1 MKTQE
6 ELFNEWKE
14 KCDRIKGLSGFF
26 QNDIKRLYDEGYITL
41 QDIQTSMNEFSEL
54 YTQAKMELDLLYC
67 DVTKFHTD
75 FIFSKIADVR

>member
-14 KCDRIKGLSGFF
+14 KCDRIKNLSGFF
-26 QNDIKRLYDEGYITL
+26 QNDIKQLYNDGNITI

-54 YTQAKMELDLLYC
+54 FIQAKMELSLLYC
-67 DVTKFHTD
+67 EVTKFHTD
-75 FIFSKIADVR
+75 FIFSKIVEVK